1 MGAPRTT
8 RSTFRRSRAVGL
20 GDVAHRLR
28 GDGLRRASQ
37 GPCPLDNLG
46 RLIANH
52 YLEGRLRVAFF
63 VQLPR
68 LETRQVHAP
77 GLSIAKPRC
86 LRVPRLSPQARGSFW
101 PRASIVPMARTS
113 WGRCREMSEGCRSCR
128 AWCGTG
134 RGWRPGLWF
143 RSTGYTCRAS
153 LASILSPPSIVASY
167 DPEPHEPGR
176 HIGRPRLVEVRQ
188 VPCRPPLVL

>member
-52 YLEGRLRVAFF
+52 YLERPPSGGFF
-63 VQLPR
+63 IVQLPR

-86 LRVPRLSPQARGSFW
+86 LRAPRLNPQARGSFW
-101 PRASIVPMARTS
+101 PRIHRPNITAFAERCVAKGEPDRPHRDGAAGARNC
-113 WGRCREMSEGCRSCR
+113 GRFHRSS
-128 AWCGTG
+128 
-134 RGWRPGLWF
+134 F
-143 RSTGYTCRAS
+143 RRVWLLPLTPADIHHS
-153 LASILSPPSIVASY
+153 LRSLRVMKRTP
-167 DPEPHEPGR
+167 
-176 HIGRPRLVEVRQ
+176 
-188 VPCRPPLVL
+188 